1 MDKLILPLSTSTDSM
16 RTSTSC
22 PTESSSSTDS
32 TKPSRIW
39 VIWTRPSALF
49 PSAVT
54 VTKAPKGAR
63 RATLPLTQ
71 VSGAMLSKGVRSTGS
86 RKPPPPPPPKPSRMD
101 KLILLESKST
111 DSIRTLTSWPTETSS
126 STLSTKPSLILDTCT
141 KPSAAVP
148 SSRVTV
154 TKAPKGAVRA
164 TTPLNH
170 SSEGKSAKGVRS
182 AGGRRPPS
190 VNPSTM
196 VKPYFPSSSLLPEIH
211 TSTCCPSDKTS

>member
-1 MDKLILPLSTSTDSM
+1 M
-16 RTSTSC
+16 RTSTSW
-22 PTESSSSTDS
+22 PTDSSSSTDS

-39 VIWTRPSALF
+39 VMWTKPSALL

-71 VSGAMLSKGVRSTGS
+71 VSEEMLSKGVRSTGS
-86 RKPPPPPPPKPSRMD
+86 LKPPPPPKPSRMD

-111 DSIRTLTSWPTETSS
+111 DSMRTFTSCPAESSS

-141 KPSAAVP
+141 KPSAVAP

-164 TTPLNH
+164 TTPVNH

-182 AGGRRPPS
+182 AGALRAGPS
-190 VNPSTM
+190 VKPSTM
-196 VKPYFPSSSLLPEIH
+196 VRPYFPSSSRLPAIQ